1 MLLKPSA
8 VKLGRRPVLPYSTE
22 VQQRHLTYTGSCGQE
37 QPKLAGPMTNL
48 PGPPVVRDEEAV
60 PVTCPMSRILR
71 GNHGHSRTTRHAD
84 SPANGQVAVAWQTFS
99 EAVGPAFESRSGRR
113 SNSTPSSRTMV
124 SFRLRAALRA
134 SLRDGFA
141 SLDTAPHS
149 QGFSAGEEDGGRAG
163 SDLFE

>member
-1 MLLKPSA
+1 MA
-8 VKLGRRPVLPYSTE
+8 CDGRRIRRSIHAVLIWYRSVKPAK
-22 VQQRHLTYTGSCGQE
+22 VQVG
-37 QPKLAGPMTNL
+37 QPKTSARSSTDRASDYGSEGWGFESLRARPGQRPLTRSGRGLSATPGSHAGSHVRMSAAEQRLAHRL
-48 PGPPVVRDEEAV
+48 
-60 PVTCPMSRILR
+60 SRR
-71 GNHGHSRTTRHAD
+71 
-84 SPANGQVAVAWQTFS
+84 
-99 EAVGPAFESRSGRR
+99 GPAFESRSGRR